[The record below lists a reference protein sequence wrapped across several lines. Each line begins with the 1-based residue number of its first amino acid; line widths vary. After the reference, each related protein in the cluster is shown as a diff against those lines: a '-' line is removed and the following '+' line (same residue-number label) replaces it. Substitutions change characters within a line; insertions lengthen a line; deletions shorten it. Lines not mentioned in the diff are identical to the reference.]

1 MLKKRLPPLEPLI
14 AFEAAARLLSFTRAG
29 EELHLTQAAISQLSL
44 GSIWKAWSS
53 CPLRST

>member
-29 EELHLTQAAISQLSL
+29 EERTRVESEQREARCASVDERI
-44 GSIWKAWSS
+44 
-53 CPLRST
+53 R